1 MDEEVTIA
9 IFLLSYR
16 AVDLEWII
24 SKAPGSFLNS
34 LSRAK
39 AYTWVYAFPLDKLF
53 LFIFLQKVAG
63 SAFASYVYECMAFL

>member
-9 IFLLSYR
+9 IFLLSYI

-39 AYTWVYAFPLDKLF
+39 AYTHT
-53 LFIFLQKVAG
+53 
-63 SAFASYVYECMAFL
+63 ASYT